1 MALMLIGAM
10 AEMLTLGAVI
20 PFVSLLA
27 DPATAFEF
35 PGLQALFQGLGWHD
49 PEAIVTPMTLLF
61 IGVIVLASSIRVLL
75 LITSTRFIHALGAEV
90 GVTMYRRILRQPYR
104 FHVAQHSS
112 EVIAALNKVQ
122 SMLNSVVKPALDGL
136 IALVLGL
143 AILGMM
149 VYLQPVATLL
159 AVVTL
164 ILFYFGIAGAVRHRL
179 KGNSRTI
186 ARTQSRRVRSVQEGL
201 GGIRDILLAN
211 RQDRVAGAFARV
223 DRTLRDAQATN
234 TILNQLPQ
242 PLIQTLGMVLVIAFA
257 WFLAQQ
263 SDGITHALPIL
274 GALAL
279 GAQRLFPMLQRLY
292 SAWSRL
298 TGNHQTFADVLGFL
312 ELDEERGGTGQAST
326 ALAFRDCVRLER
338 VSFRYP
344 GAEEDVLSEITLVI
358 QKGRQIGICGPT
370 GAGKSTLVDLVMGLL
385 EPTGGRLWVD
395 GTLVDATNR
404 HLWGQ
409 RIAHVPQDVFLLD
422 ASFAENIA
430 LGDCDEEVDMTR
442 VTEAARAAQVSEFIE
457 AQPDGYLTRIGE
469 RGVRLSGGQRQ
480 RIALAR
486 ALYRNAEF
494 IVLDEATSA
503 LDSETEASVMR
514 AVHQIEGVRT
524 LLVIAHRQETLSFCD
539 EVIRLD
545 GGSVEPAYPND
556 RHIFQQT

>member
-1 MALMLIGAM
+1 MLIGAL

-27 DPATAFEF
+27 DPESAFKF
-35 PGLQALFQGLGWHD
+35 PGLQALFQGLGWRD

-61 IGVIVLASSIRVLL
+61 IILIVLASSVQVLL
-75 LITSTRFIHALGAEV
+75 LISSTRFIHALGAEL
-90 GVTMYRRILRQPYR
+90 GVTMYRRILRQPYQ
-104 FHVAQHSS
+104 FHVSQHSS

-143 AILGMM
+143 AILSMM
-149 VYLQPVATLL
+149 VYLQPVATLS
-159 AVVTL
+159 AAA
-164 ILFYFGIAGAVRHRL
+164 ILVLSYVAIASAVRYRL
-179 KGNSRTI
+179 KNNSRTI
-186 ARTQSRRVRSVQEGL
+186 AQAQSIRVRRIQEGL

-211 RQDRVAGAFARV
+211 RQVRVADTFARV
-223 DRTLRDAQATN
+223 DRTLRDAQAAN

-242 PLIQTLGMVLVIAFA
+242 PIIQTLGMVLVISFA
-257 WFLAQQ
+257 WFLAQRG
-263 SDGITHALPIL
+263 DGITEALPIL
-274 GALAL
+274 GALVL

-292 SAWSRL
+292 AAWSRL
-298 TGNHQTFADVLGFL
+298 TGNHQTFVDVLQFL
-312 ELDEERGGTGQAST
+312 ELDGDTGRPDRSFG
-326 ALAFRDCVRLER
+326 ALTFRDRVRLEQ

-344 GAEEDVLSEITLVI
+344 GAEDDVLSEIDLNI
-358 QKGRQIGICGPT
+358 QRGRRIGICGPT

-385 EPTGGRLWVD
+385 EPTSGRLWVD
-395 GTLVDATNR
+395 DTPVDATNR

-409 RIAHVPQDVFLLD
+409 KIAHVPQDVFLLD

-430 LGDCDEEVDMTR
+430 LGDYDEKVDMARVEEV
-442 VTEAARAAQVSEFIE
+442 ARAAQVSEFIE
-457 AQPDGYLTRIGE
+457 AQPDSYRTHIGE

-486 ALYRNAEF
+486 AFYSNAEF

-514 AVHQIEGVRT
+514 AVEQIKGERT
-524 LLVIAHRQETLSFCD
+524 LLVIAHRQETLSFCH
-539 EVIRLD
+539 EVIRVD
-545 GGSVEPAYPND
+545 GAAVKPAHPND
-556 RHIFQQT
+556 RHMLQQR